1 VGYDAGVTLVK
12 IRGGMTDKGAFK
24 QAERGERLFVVRLW
38 NEPGAA
44 PQFRGLIE
52 DVQAQQRFYF
62 SSLAEL
68 NEFLRLRVAHL
79 S

>member
-1 VGYDAGVTLVK
+1 MAD
-12 IRGGMTDKGAFK
+12 REAFK
-24 QAERGERLFVVRLW
+24 QAGRGEQLFIVRLW
-38 NEPGAA
+38 NEPGVA

-52 DVQAQQRFYF
+52 DVEAQQRFYF

-68 NEFLRLRVAHL
+68 NEFLRLRVAHV